1 MKLSNNTISILKNFS
16 TINPSIYIRKGNR
29 IRTIAMSGNI
39 AAAATVEE
47 EFDTD
52 FAIYDLN
59 TFLNGLKLY
68 TEPDIE
74 FSSDDCLVI
83 KQGKHKIK
91 YRLTNP
97 KLIISPEDKEIR
109 LPSKDVCF
117 VLLQEEFEKL
127 IKASSIFSL
136 PNLSVIGDSEKIMLQ
151 ITEKSNISSNE
162 VSICVGETDEKFE
175 LNYKMENIKIIP
187 GNYDVVISNQLIS
200 QFKNKDFDLS
210 YYIGLDSDSRF
221 YS

>member
-16 TINPSIYIRKGNR
+16 VINPNIYIRKGNKL
-29 IRTIAMSGNI
+29 RTISIAEDI
-39 AAAATVEE
+39 AASATVEE
-47 EFDTD
+47 NFEND

-68 TEPDIE
+68 DNPELE
-74 FSSDDCLVI
+74 FTTDDCVEI
-83 KQGKHKIK
+83 KQGKHRIK

-97 KLIISPEDKEIR
+97 KLIKSAEDRDIK

-162 VSICVGETDEKFE
+162 VSICVGETSEKFE
-175 LNYKMENIKIIP
+175 LNFQMEKLKIIP

-200 QFKNKDFDLS
+200 EFTNKDFDIS